1 MFDPFRRLGGAVRR
15 TRDAVFGQ
23 VSDLFDRRQLDEA
36 LWDELEEL
44 LIRADVG
51 IPTTEYI
58 IEALKDRVRQD
69 GIKEGGPAR
78 EALKQ
83 VLTVL
88 LDVEG
93 GYGAM
98 DVPAGRL
105 TTILV
110 VGVNGVGK
118 TTSIAKLAHYLE
130 AHGRHCLIAAG
141 DTFRA
146 AAIDQIKIWGDRAG
160 VPVISHQPGSDP
172 GAVVYD
178 AWQAAR
184 ARNAD
189 VLIVDTAGRLH
200 TKFNLMEELR
210 KIYRVLGKQDSSA
223 PQETILVLDATTGQ
237 NALVQAREFQ
247 KAAGVTGLILAKMDG
262 TAKGGAI
269 FPIVRELKVPIYFL
283 GTGEQIDDLEPFDP
297 KQFVYALLQ
306 ER

>member
-1 MFDPFRRLGGAVRR
+1 VFDPFRRLGGAVRR